1 MKSSLTS
8 RVSTVDIDWKQLHQL
23 SDGNTEFEV
32 ELLKIFFVE
41 TKTRLQLLESALAD
55 RDCHT
60 LQYLAHQ
67 IKGASGNVG
76 LRKMWQ
82 AATEL
87 EKQARQQDLSHGSL
101 LLTQLNNSLLV
112 VQDFLEATT

>member
-1 MKSSLTS
+1 M
-8 RVSTVDIDWKQLHQL
+8 DIDWKQLHKL
-23 SDGNTEFEV
+23 SDGNAEFEL

-41 TKTRLQLLESALAD
+41 TKTRIQLAESALAD

-76 LRKMWQ
+76 LRAMWQ

-87 EKQARQQDLSHGSL
+87 ERQARQQDLSHGSL
-101 LLTQLNNSLLV
+101 LLTQLSNSLLV
-112 VQDFLEATT
+112 VQEVLEATT